1 LALLEYKCPN
11 CGGAVKFDAEKQ
23 ELACPYCQSVIDME
37 ALKAMEEEASQSQ
50 EPETADWGYEGG
62 QWREG
67 EQQGMAVY
75 ACNTCGGQI
84 VGDETLGATSCPFC
98 GTPVVMTSK
107 FSGTLRPD
115 MLIPFKLDKNAALA
129 ALQKHYLMKKLLPS
143 VFKDRS
149 HLDEIK
155 GVYVPFWLFEAD
167 TDAHIEYSATKI
179 RRWSDKDYNYTE
191 TSVYRAIREGGI
203 GFSQVPVDG
212 SKAIDDTL
220 MESIEP
226 FAMKEAV
233 DFKSAYLAGYLA
245 NKYDVGAEESV
256 GRANE
261 RIKNSTASAFVK
273 TVTGYTTVTPQRT
286 DIKLKSGVVRYA
298 MFPVWLLSTRWKGLQ
313 FAFAMNGQTGKFAG
327 DLPLDKGAYWRWF
340 FTIFG
345 ITAAVMFTIFQLN
358 PKMSMYLFE
367 LTGRIILEALIFLF
381 ELIGELIAGGSD

>member
-1 LALLEYKCPN
+1 MALLEYKCPN

-129 ALQKHYLMKKLLPS
+129 ALQKHYLKKKLLPP

-149 HLDEIK
+149 HLDEVK
-155 GVYVPFWLFEAD
+155 GVYVPFWLFDAD

-179 RRWSDKDYNYTE
+179 RSWSDKDYIYKE
-191 TSVYRAIREGGI
+191 TSVYRVIREGGI

-212 SKAIDDTL
+212 SSAIDDTL

-226 FAMKEAV
+226 FTMKEAV
-233 DFKSAYLAGYLA
+233 DFKGAYLAGYLA
-245 NKYDVGAEESV
+245 NKYDVDANECTP
-256 GRANE
+256 RANE
-261 RIKNSTASAFVK
+261 RIKNSTASEFAK
-273 TVTGYTTVTPQRT
+273 TVLGYSTVTPQRT
-286 DIKLKSGVVRYA
+286 SIKLKSGAVRYA
-298 MFPVWLLSTRWKGLQ
+298 MFPVWLLSTRWKGQQ
-313 FAFAMNGQTGKFAG
+313 FAFAMNGQTGKFVG
-327 DLPLDKGAYWRWF
+327 DLPLDKGAFWRWF

-345 ITAAVMFTIFQLN
+345 ITAAVTFTVFQLN
-358 PKMSMYLFE
+358 PKFFLPIFE
-367 LTGRIILEALIFLF
+367 SIGSGILEVLVLFL
-381 ELIGELIAGGSD
+381 ELIGGLIEGVFE